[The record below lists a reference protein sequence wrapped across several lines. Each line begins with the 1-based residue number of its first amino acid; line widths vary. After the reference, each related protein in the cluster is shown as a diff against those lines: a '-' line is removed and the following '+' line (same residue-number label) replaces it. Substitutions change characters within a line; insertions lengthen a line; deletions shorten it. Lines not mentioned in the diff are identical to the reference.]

1 MDDETVDSGHMKN
14 NGLLSRLVA
23 GVADAADA
31 GAKAVNAGA
40 EAVKA
45 GAKRTHQAFGGEYGD
60 IFEGNLVAEDGSY
73 IMPDPALD
81 EREFDEIETLAKR
94 YEKLTSPGAIAKAGK
109 QIGEAVPSPVKAL
122 ANKAGKAAKDTLNGL
137 TEQELMANAIKVAAE
152 GFGELEKQAAK
163 ASVSREYVISRINE
177 GKQEQ
182 KVSSLSEICL
192 LRAYDV
198 AAVSANER

>member
-1 MDDETVDSGHMKN
+1 MDDETIDSDHMKN
-14 NGLLSRLVA
+14 NGLLGRLAA

-45 GAKRTHQAFGGEYGD
+45 GAKKTHQAFGGEYGE

-81 EREFDEIETLAKR
+81 EREFDEIEALAKR

-109 QIGEAVPSPVKAL
+109 QIGEAMPAPA
-122 ANKAGKAAKDTLNGL
+122 TP
-137 TEQELMANAIKVAAE
+137 
-152 GFGELEKQAAK
+152 
-163 ASVSREYVISRINE
+163 RCRP
-177 GKQEQ
+177 
-182 KVSSLSEICL
+182 
-192 LRAYDV
+192 
-198 AAVSANER
+198 

>member
-1 MDDETVDSGHMKN
+1 MDDKTIDSDHMKN
-14 NGLLSRLVA
+14 NGLLGRLAA

-45 GAKRTHQAFGGEYGD
+45 GAKKTHQAFGGEYGE

-81 EREFDEIETLAKR
+81 EHEFDEIEALAKR

-109 QIGEAVPSPVKAL
+109 QIGERCPRP
-122 ANKAGKAAKDTLNGL
+122 
-137 TEQELMANAIKVAAE
+137 
-152 GFGELEKQAAK
+152 
-163 ASVSREYVISRINE
+163 
-177 GKQEQ
+177 
-182 KVSSLSEICL
+182 
-192 LRAYDV
+192 
-198 AAVSANER
+198 